1 MFLGCR
7 ISKIVADPSDFPPLT
22 CSSLQQEMPEEEEAQ
37 LALVQVALEKQAAQ
51 HGPLL
56 RRNVEDVKWRLHV
69 TVPETWPDAVRLQCH
84 ESFKDFLKPSYFYCL
99 CFFRK
104 LWIENVRLCENR
116 VRFTHG
122 RTFFNSRN
130 VQKRATKSDTSGPCL
145 LFWTRS
151 RRVWQAALVSRA

>member
-56 RRNVEDVKWRLHV
+56 RRNVEGVKL
-69 TVPETWPDAVRLQCH
+69 ETARDSA
-84 ESFKDFLKPSYFYCL
+84 
-99 CFFRK
+99 
-104 LWIENVRLCENR
+104 
-116 VRFTHG
+116 
-122 RTFFNSRN
+122 
-130 VQKRATKSDTSGPCL
+130 
-145 LFWTRS
+145 
-151 RRVWQAALVSRA
+151 